1 MIIGK
6 MAVFK
11 EYYPSVIVAE
21 LHHQKT
27 SVTKNNHYNCLTYW
41 DNVSLIT

>member
-1 MIIGK
+1 
-6 MAVFK
+6 MAVFR
-11 EYYPSVIVAE
+11 EYYALAIVAE

-27 SVTKNNHYNCLTYW
+27 GVIKNNHYNCLTYW